1 MQGCSNGHAIH
12 QTKNCNRSGL
22 RASHEADTASSASRA
37 GVARSAVAIVIQPF
51 AQVNHPGRTCF
62 NTQTAPLA
70 FIRINSQQ
78 ASIPLFRAHRSL
90 FSAVALSDAHS
101 SLAFQVVRTQGEIF
115 QLSVKTWISN
125 CDQCLRAFS

>member
-1 MQGCSNGHAIH
+1 LSHRHAA
-12 QTKNCNRSGL
+12 QETKNRNRSRLG
-22 RASHEADTASSASRA
+22 ASHEADTASSASRA
-37 GVARSAVAIVIQPF
+37 GIARRAVAVVIQSF

-90 FSAVALSDAHS
+90 FSAVAPQAHT
-101 SLAFQVVRTQGEIF
+101 AA
-115 QLSVKTWISN
+115 
-125 CDQCLRAFS
+125 LRSR